1 MSYEKDLVRSVG
13 MGIPCMHMP
22 ALPMALKA
30 VNEFKKYLL
39 TSKEANMTID
49 DLISDIEK
57 QLEQY
62 ARE

>member
-30 VNEFKKYLL
+30 VNEFKKYAL
-39 TSKEANMTID
+39 TFQESGMTIQ
-49 DLISDIEK
+49 DLINDIDK
-57 QLEQY
+57 QLEEH
-62 ARE
+62 ARK